1 MSYVSAVVVA
11 AGKGSRFKYSVPK
24 PLVKINAKPA
34 IVYSLETLS
43 RHPAIK
49 EIIVVTNAQ
58 NRRSVNYAIRK
69 YRILKVSAVIGGG
82 RRRQD
87 SVYNGL
93 RSLGRKTDIV
103 LIHDGARPFIDS
115 GIISRSIEKAISSGA
130 AIIAVPVKDTVKE
143 VTKSQR
149 YKVTKDILVKKTLNR
164 DTLWEVQTPQVFR
177 KRLILRAYER
187 FRKCDVTDDAMLVEK
202 LGAPVKVVEGSYNNI
217 KITTIEDLIIAE
229 AIARERG

>member
-1 MSYVSAVVVA
+1 MNYVSAVVLA

-24 PLVKINAKPA
+24 PLVKINAKPV

-93 RSLGRKTDIV
+93 RSLSRKTDIV
-103 LIHDGARPFIDS
+103 LIHDGARPFINS
-115 GIISRSIEKAISSGA
+115 GVISRSIEKARSSGA
-130 AIIAVPVKDTVKE
+130 AITAVPVKATVKKAKGLV
-143 VTKSQR
+143 VTETVDR
-149 YKVTKDILVKKTLNR
+149 KD
-164 DTLWEVQTPQVFR
+164 LWEIQTPQVF
-177 KRLILRAYER
+177 KKELILRAYER

-202 LGAPVKVVEGSYNNI
+202 LGAPVKLVEGSYNNI
-217 KITTIEDLIIAE
+217 KITTTEDLPIAE
-229 AIARERG
+229 AIARERGLWSRG